1 MDKITINNSVKKIP
15 LFLLLFAAAIFTA
28 SCDTVINQVGE
39 LPEDPEEGASNP
51 SDPKSDDFRLPS
63 IQLLNGFSLDEP
75 FTVTSRDVF
84 IQWEVVDRDGFPV
97 DFDYSFSYRLA
108 SPLQTISEQPFIE
121 IGTEQTF
128 SASGLNETFQ
138 NQFYEFEINAFYDFE
153 GENSKDTTFTGQ
165 FAVDAIQSRGFIFN
179 PVNITE
185 NNNGSYTAAIYLDE
199 IEETDDLT
207 ALSLV
212 INYNRFDF
220 NVSEADITVFS
231 EAGSFLHR
239 DGGEVISFVEIGAN
253 VITIDVGVAGS
264 NLTPLS
270 GGGAI
275 CEINFNPTSTFSGS
289 SSVSIST
296 ASKLK
301 SSDGSDIEILVFDNT
316 VINQ

>member
-1 MDKITINNSVKKIP
+1 MDNITINNSVKKIP
-15 LFLLLFAAAIFTA
+15 LFLLLFAVTIFTA
-28 SCDTVINQVGE
+28 SCDTIINQVGE

-51 SDPKSDDFRLPS
+51 ADPLSDAFRLPS

-75 FTVTSRDVF
+75 FTVTSRDVTV
-84 IQWEVVDRDGFPV
+84 QWEIIDSDGSPV
-97 DFDYSFSYRLA
+97 DFDYSFSYRIA

-121 IGTEQTF
+121 IGTDKTF
-128 SASGLNETFQ
+128 SESGLNETFQ
-138 NQFYEFEINAFYDFE
+138 DQFYEFEINASYE
-153 GENSKDTTFTGQ
+153 GQNPKDTTFSGQ

-179 PVNITE
+179 PVNITQ
-185 NNNGSYTAAIYLDE
+185 NDNGSYTASIYLDE

-207 ALSLV
+207 ALSLI

-220 NVSEADITVFS
+220 NVSEADITVFD

-239 DGGEVISFVEIGAN
+239 DGSEVISFVEIGTN
-253 VITIDVGVAGS
+253 IITIDVGVAGS
-264 NLTPLS
+264 NLPPLN

-289 SSVSIST
+289 SSVSVST
-296 ASKLK
+296 ASELK
-301 SSDGSDIEILVFDNT
+301 SSDGSDIEILVYDDT